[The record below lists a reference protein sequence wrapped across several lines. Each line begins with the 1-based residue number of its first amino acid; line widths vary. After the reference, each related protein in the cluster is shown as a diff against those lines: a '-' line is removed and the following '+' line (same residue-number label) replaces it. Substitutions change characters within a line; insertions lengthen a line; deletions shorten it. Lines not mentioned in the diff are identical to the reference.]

1 VSQSRIMALE
11 AFIMEDKKF
20 RCPRCRREKI
30 VDQETMIRCMVCDL
44 EFDKSDLERFEEED
58 ILSISEKRG
67 IVRVLLDE
75 FLNDD

>member
-1 VSQSRIMALE
+1 MALE
-11 AFIMEDKKF
+11 ALMMEDKKF

-30 VDQETMIRCMVCDL
+30 VDQGTMIRCVVCDL

-58 ILSISEKRG
+58 ILAVSEKRG

-75 FLNDD
+75 FLTDG